1 MIKPDA
7 ARLDPGQLLRNVVLF
22 GRLLRALGMEVT
34 PTQIIDLVEALKHI
48 DLSCREDFK
57 NTGRTILVNQYD
69 HLALFDRAFD
79 LFWRAREK
87 NELAL
92 LDMRELNSV
101 PPTPEEG
108 VSLGETDVE
117 RVGPEDEAAE
127 PKGETMYTYS
137 PVEALRHKDFAELTP
152 EEMAEIKRLLQ
163 AMAWDLERRRTRRK
177 APASLG
183 HYPDMRRTLRQNLRY
198 GGEPLKLAWRRRKHR
213 RRPLVVICDISGSM
227 ERYSRVLLKFIYAI
241 SNGLEKVE
249 AFVFS
254 TRLTRVTRHLRER
267 DIDTALEQV
276 TAAVCDWAGGTR
288 IGESFKTFN
297 YEWGRRVLGQG
308 AIILVISDGWD
319 RGDIDL
325 LRREMNRLHLSCR
338 RLVWLNP
345 LLGSP
350 SYEPLTRGI
359 QAALPYVDDFL
370 PVHNL
375 KSLEELGLLL
385 ERLGETRPV
394 RRQGG
399 QRF

>member
-1 MIKPDA
+1 
-7 ARLDPGQLLRNVVLF
+7 LF
-22 GRLLRALGMEVT
+22 GRLLRALGLKVT
-34 PTQIIDLVEALKHI
+34 PTQILDLVEALKHI

-57 NTGRTILVNQYD
+57 NAGRTILVNQYD
-69 HLALFDRAFD
+69 HLSLFDRAFD
-79 LFWRAREK
+79 LFWQAREK

-92 LDMRELNSV
+92 LDVNGLDSQA
-101 PPTPEEG
+101 PAPEEG
-108 VSLGETDVE
+108 VSSGETDGE
-117 RVGPEDEAAE
+117 REGPEGEAAE
-127 PKGETMYTYS
+127 PDVETVYTYS
-137 PVEALRHKDFAELTP
+137 PAEVLRHKDFAELTP
-152 EEMAEIKRLLQ
+152 EELAEVKRLLQ

-198 GGEPLKLAWRRRKHR
+198 GGEPLKLTWRRRKQK

-254 TRLTRVTRHLRER
+254 TRLTRVTRYLRER
-267 DIDTALEQV
+267 DIDTALDQV
-276 TAAVCDWAGGTR
+276 TAAVFDWAGGTR
-288 IGESFKTFN
+288 MGESFKTFN
-297 YEWGRRVLGQG
+297 YQWGRRVLGQG

-319 RGDIDL
+319 RGDVDL
-325 LRREMNRLHLSCR
+325 LRREMNRLQLSCR

-345 LLGSP
+345 LLGS
-350 SYEPLTRGI
+350 SNYEPLTRGI

-394 RRQGG
+394 RRQGA

>member
-1 MIKPDA
+1 MIEAGPA
-7 ARLDPGQLLRNVVLF
+7 ELNSGQLLRNIVLF

-34 PTQIIDLVEALKHI
+34 PTQILDLVEGLKHI
-48 DLSCREDFK
+48 DLGCREDFK
-57 NTGRTILVNQYD
+57 NTARTILVNQYD

-79 LFWRAREK
+79 LFWQAREK

-92 LDMRELNSV
+92 LDVSELNSQ
-101 PPTPEEG
+101 PPAEEEG
-108 VSLGETDVE
+108 VSSGETGREEGGSEEKETQPEVE
-117 RVGPEDEAAE
+117 TA
-127 PKGETMYTYS
+127 YTYS
-137 PVEALRHKDFAELTP
+137 AVEALRHKDFAELTP
-152 EEMAEIKRLLQ
+152 EELAEVKRLLQ

-177 APASLG
+177 APALLG
-183 HYPDMRRTLRQNLRY
+183 RYPDMRRTLRLNLRY
-198 GGEPLKLAWRRRKHR
+198 GGEPLKLAWRRRKQK

-227 ERYSRVLLKFIYAI
+227 QRYTRVLLKFIYVI

-254 TRLTRVTRHLRER
+254 TRLTRVTRYLKVG
-267 DIDTALEQV
+267 DIDAALDGV

-288 IGESFKTFN
+288 IGESLKTFN

-319 RGDIDL
+319 RGNINL
-325 LRREMNRLHLSCR
+325 LRREMNRLQLSCR
-338 RLVWLNP
+338 RLIWLNP

-350 SYEPLTRGI
+350 NYKPLTRGI
-359 QAALPYVDDFL
+359 QTALPYVDDFL

-394 RRQGG
+394 RRQ
-399 QRF
+399 RAHLL